1 MAFPAHW
8 DAAKLDAVQ
17 GDVCKVAKTIA
28 KHQPVS
34 MLVES
39 AHKDTAATLCGSTVD
54 LVEVDIDD
62 LWARDTA
69 PVFVLDGGKLGAVDF
84 NFNGWGGKQEHS
96 YDAKVAAFVA
106 GEAGAELITTWLTL
120 EGGGLEVDGEGT
132 AIVTESC
139 VLNSNRNKDAT
150 KEDVEKEL
158 DKLLGIKKVIWL
170 PGVKGMDITDGHT
183 DFYAEPYRPPAQR
196 PRLPPTNIRQR
207 PQVCCG
213 VRRLL
218 CGKWV
223 GCCAE
228 LRKPCLGPSR
238 PDAARGA
245 LPRPCGGERRR
256 GRDLCGGGDGALLHY
271 AAACSVV
278 PRGGCGGCK
287 EGGGAEDGRGQ
298 GGS

>member
-1 MAFPAHW
+1 MVMVGSFTRWCLLSLVASVASAGWVAPDEEHLQTRTWMAFPAHW

-158 DKLLGIKKVIWL
+158 DKLLGIKKV
-170 PGVKGMDITDGHT
+170 
-183 DFYAEPYRPPAQR
+183 PYYIFI
-196 PRLPPTNIRQR
+196 LYYII
-207 PQVCCG
+207 
-213 VRRLL
+213 
-218 CGKWV
+218 
-223 GCCAE
+223 
-228 LRKPCLGPSR
+228 S
-238 PDAARGA
+238 
-245 LPRPCGGERRR
+245 
-256 GRDLCGGGDGALLHY
+256 
-271 AAACSVV
+271 
-278 PRGGCGGCK
+278 
-287 EGGGAEDGRGQ
+287 
-298 GGS
+298 